1 MHLRQQAISGVL
13 SITMAT
19 AMVALAHA
27 QGGPETFSATA
38 AVKTAGAAAATA
50 PVTIVVDRKM
60 SQAEADKFTAAFK
73 AGGAA
78 ALRKALAGVAPT
90 GSVRLGGGKPTTTRL
105 TLERATDKGRLLTIV
120 ADQPILFLGAGVPG
134 AKAKEGYDFAIIDLE
149 VDAKGS
155 GSGTLSPAA
164 KVTVKQ
170 GAIAV
175 EDFAGELVRLTDVK
189 KVK

>member
-1 MHLRQQAISGVL
+1 MNLRQQALTGAL

-19 AMVALAHA
+19 AMVAFTHA

-73 AGGAA
+73 TGGAA
-78 ALRKALAGVAPT
+78 ALRKALAGVPPT
-90 GSVRLGGGKPTTTRL
+90 GSVRVGGGKPTATRL
-105 TLERATDKGRLLTIV
+105 TLERTTDKGRLLTIV
-120 ADQPILFLGAGVPG
+120 ADRPILFLGAGVPG
-134 AKAKEGYDFAIIDLE
+134 AKAKEGYDFAIVDIE

-164 KVTVKQ
+164 RVAVKQ
-170 GAIAV
+170 GVFAV
-175 EDFAGELVRLTDVK
+175 EDFAGELIKLTDVK